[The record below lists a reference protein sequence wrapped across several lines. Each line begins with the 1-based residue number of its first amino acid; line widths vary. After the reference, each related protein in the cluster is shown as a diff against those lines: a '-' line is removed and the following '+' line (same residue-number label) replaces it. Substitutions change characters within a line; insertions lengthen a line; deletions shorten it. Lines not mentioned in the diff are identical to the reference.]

1 MIKTHYML
9 TKSGI
14 IMGNVI
20 TTAGGFAL
28 ASRGVIDYWLF
39 VATMVG
45 LSFIIAS
52 AGVFNNYMD
61 RELDAKM
68 ERTKHRAL
76 VQGLISTRHAITF
89 AIVLGVIGVGVLF
102 FYTNLLALGVALAGF
117 FIYVVLYGIL
127 KCRTIYGTI
136 IGSLAGAVPP
146 VVGYTAAGGS
156 LDTAAL
162 LLFAMMVLWQMPHF
176 FAIAIYRFS
185 DYSAAGVPVLPV
197 KKGMLTAKVHML
209 LYTIA
214 FAVVALLFTPF
225 GYTGLAYLIVALI
238 CDFSWIFL
246 CIKGF
251 KAEDDKIWARQMF
264 VISLVIITALSV
276 MLALD
281 VQ

>member
-9 TKSGI
+9 VKPGI

-39 VATMVG
+39 LATMAG

-61 RELDAKM
+61 REIDAKM

-76 VQGLISTRHAITF
+76 VQGLISTRRAIGF
-89 AIVLGVIGVGVLF
+89 AIILGVIGVLILAL
-102 FYTNLLALGVALAGF
+102 YTNLLTLGVALAGF

-136 IGSLAGAVPP
+136 VGSLAGAVPP
-146 VVGYTAAGGS
+146 VVGYAAVS
-156 LDTAAL
+156 DRLDTAAF

-176 FAIAIYRFS
+176 FAIATFRFN
-185 DYSAAGVPVLPV
+185 DYAAASIPVLPV
-197 KKGMLTAKVHML
+197 KKGMPTAKVHML

-214 FAVVALLFTPF
+214 FALVSLLFTPF
-225 GYTGLAYLIVALI
+225 GYTGYAYLFVAIVCGL
-238 CDFSWIFL
+238 FWIGL

-251 KAEDDKIWARQMF
+251 KAENDKVWARKMF
-264 VISLVIITALSV
+264 VVSLVIITALSV
-276 MLALD
+276 MFAVD
-281 VQ
+281 VN